1 MKKLLTLAM
10 ALLMVCMMLPVVAMA
25 EEGAEGAGVSNG
37 PVEYWT
43 GFTADT
49 KKESFAT
56 LEEAFAYAQ
65 ATEQANDG
73 SHRVVIAAN
82 KEYEITTNMTI
93 PKNTYLD
100 VLGKLTI
107 AEGATVT
114 VPANA
119 KRLAA
124 WSGGTIEGAGK
135 VLVDGR
141 GSLVE
146 PKESYIMINGTM
158 STDMIIVPEGYM
170 LSKNVSSY
178 FAAKAEFKITYSDG
192 TTKNIGKGDAWD
204 GAVKV
209 TLLGNVNDYANSI
222 RNVADGFVLD
232 LGGYTLSG
240 KSDASTQVLSIS
252 VPMTIQN
259 GTIKYAS
266 SNENGGA
273 LITSADVTIAS
284 NVTIDGGVG
293 YGVWTDGYGHTLTV
307 NGTIISN
314 GYYAITSNGDVRGGL
329 IADCNIIVNKGAVIS
344 APNGIAIYHPEKGIV
359 TINGGEISGH
369 TGVEMCAGDLIVN
382 GGSITSTGDNTDA
395 TGSQNAILDGAAI
408 SVINRNY
415 PGGIP
420 TAKINGGTIKA
431 TGNGAL
437 AVKAY
442 DYKGNA
448 VAEWTDA
455 SEYVEVNGGTFYGE
469 IDNLEKYIPET
480 SEVVSG
486 ESDGFVVR
494 PKNTTIVIIRPAEEE
509 KPAVDTKNPN
519 TGANDLVGVAVALA
533 IAALVSGVAISMKKD
548 NL

>member
-1 MKKLLTLAM
+1 MKKFLTLAL

-25 EEGAEGAGVSNG
+25 EEGAEGAGASSG
-37 PVEYWT
+37 PVEYWA

-82 KEYEITTNMTI
+82 KEYEITTNMVI

-107 AEGATVT
+107 AEGVTVT

-135 VLVDGR
+135 VLVEGR
-141 GSLVE
+141 GTYLYN
-146 PKESYIMINGTM
+146 ESSIMVNGAM
-158 STDMIIVPEGYM
+158 NIDMIIVPEGYM
-170 LSKNVSSY
+170 LSKNNSSY

-204 GAVKV
+204 GAAKV
-209 TLLGNVNDYANSI
+209 TLLDNVNEFTKTISG
-222 RNVADGFVLD
+222 VADGFVLD

-252 VPMTIQN
+252 VPMTIRN

-266 SNENGGA
+266 SNKNCGA
-273 LITSADVTIAS
+273 LITSTDVTIAS
-284 NVTIDGGVG
+284 NVTIDGGDG

-314 GYYAITSNGDVRGGL
+314 GYYAITSNGSENGNLVTDSS
-329 IADCNIIVNKGAVIS
+329 IIINKGAVVS
-344 APNGIAIYHPEKGIV
+344 VPNGIAIYHPEKGTV

-382 GGSITSTGDNTDA
+382 GGSITSTGANMNA
-395 TGSQNAILDGAAI
+395 TGSQNAIMDGAAI

-420 TAKINGGTIKA
+420 TAKINGGTIRA

-442 DYKGNA
+442 DYKGDV
-448 VAEWTDA
+448 VAEWMDA

-469 IDNLEKYIPET
+469 VNDLEKYIPET

-494 PKNTTIVIIRPAEEE
+494 PKNTTIVIIRPTEEE
-509 KPAVDTKNPN
+509 KPAEDTKNPN

-533 IAALVSGVAISMKKD
+533 VAALVSGAAVSMKKD

>member
-1 MKKLLTLAM
+1 MKKFLTLAL

-25 EEGAEGAGVSNG
+25 EEGAEGAGASSG
-37 PVEYWT
+37 PVEYWA

-82 KEYEITTNMTI
+82 KEYEITTNMVI

-107 AEGATVT
+107 AEGVTVT

-135 VLVDGR
+135 VLVEGR
-141 GSLVE
+141 GTYLYN
-146 PKESYIMINGTM
+146 ESSIMVNGAM
-158 STDMIIVPEGYM
+158 NIDMIIVPEGYM
-170 LSKNVSSY
+170 LSKNNSSY

-204 GAVKV
+204 GAAKV
-209 TLLGNVNDYANSI
+209 TLLDNVNEFTKTISG
-222 RNVADGFVLD
+222 VADGFVLD

-266 SNENGGA
+266 SNKNCGA

-284 NVTIDGGVG
+284 NVTIDGGDG
-293 YGVWTDGYGHTLTV
+293 YGVWTDGYGHTLIV

-314 GYYAITSNGDVRGGL
+314 GYYAITSNGSENGNLVTDSS
-329 IADCNIIVNKGAVIS
+329 IIINKGAVVS
-344 APNGIAIYHPEKGIV
+344 VPNGIAIYHPEKGTV

-369 TGVEMCAGDLIVN
+369 TGVEMCAGDLVVN
-382 GGSITSTGDNTDA
+382 GGSITSTGANMNA
-395 TGSQNAILDGAAI
+395 TGSQNAIMDGAAI

-420 TAKINGGTIKA
+420 TAKINGGTIRA

-442 DYKGNA
+442 DYKGDV
-448 VAEWTDA
+448 VAEWMDA

-469 IDNLEKYIPET
+469 VNDLEKYIPET

-494 PKNTTIVIIRPAEEE
+494 PKNTTIVIIRPTEEE
-509 KPAVDTKNPN
+509 KPAEDTKNPN
-519 TGANDLVGVAVALA
+519 TGANDVVGVAAALA
-533 IAALVSGVAISMKKD
+533 VVALVSGAAISLKK
-548 NL
+548 

>member
-1 MKKLLTLAM
+1 MKKFLTLAL

-25 EEGAEGAGVSNG
+25 EEGAEGAGASSG
-37 PVEYWT
+37 PVEYWA

-82 KEYEITTNMTI
+82 KEYEITTNMVI

-107 AEGATVT
+107 AEGVTVT

-135 VLVDGR
+135 VLVEGR
-141 GSLVE
+141 GTYLYN
-146 PKESYIMINGTM
+146 ESSIMVNGAM
-158 STDMIIVPEGYM
+158 NIDMIIVPEGYM
-170 LSKNVSSY
+170 LSKNNSSF

-204 GAVKV
+204 GAAKV
-209 TLLGNVNDYANSI
+209 TLLDNVNEFTKTISG
-222 RNVADGFVLD
+222 VADGFVLD

-266 SNENGGA
+266 SNKNCGA

-284 NVTIDGGVG
+284 NVTIDGGDG

-314 GYYAITSNGDVRGGL
+314 GYYAITSNGSENGNLVTDSS
-329 IADCNIIVNKGAVIS
+329 IIINKGAVVS
-344 APNGIAIYHPEKGIV
+344 VPNGIAIYHPEKGTV

-382 GGSITSTGDNTDA
+382 GGSITSTGANMNA
-395 TGSQNAILDGAAI
+395 TGSQNAIMDGAAI

-420 TAKINGGTIKA
+420 TAKINGGTIRA

-442 DYKGNA
+442 DYKGDV
-448 VAEWTDA
+448 VAEWMDA

-469 IDNLEKYIPET
+469 VNDLEKYIPET

-494 PKNTTIVIIRPAEEE
+494 PKNTTIVIIRPTEEE
-509 KPAVDTKNPN
+509 KPAEDTKNPN
-519 TGANDLVGVAVALA
+519 TGANDVVGVAAALA
-533 IAALVSGVAISMKKD
+533 VVALVSGAAISLKK
-548 NL
+548 

>member
-1 MKKLLTLAM
+1 MKKFLTLAL

-25 EEGAEGAGVSNG
+25 EEGAEGAGASSG
-37 PVEYWT
+37 PVEYWA

-82 KEYEITTNMTI
+82 KEYEITTNMVI

-107 AEGATVT
+107 AEGVTVT

-135 VLVDGR
+135 VLVEGR
-141 GSLVE
+141 GTYLYN
-146 PKESYIMINGTM
+146 ESSIMVNGAM
-158 STDMIIVPEGYM
+158 NIDMIIVPEGYM
-170 LSKNVSSY
+170 LSKNNSSY

-204 GAVKV
+204 GAAKV
-209 TLLGNVNDYANSI
+209 TLLDNVNEFTKTISG
-222 RNVADGFVLD
+222 VADGFVLD

-266 SNENGGA
+266 SNKNCGA
-273 LITSADVTIAS
+273 LITSTDVTIAS
-284 NVTIDGGVG
+284 NVTIDGGDG

-314 GYYAITSNGDVRGGL
+314 GYYAITSNGSENGNLVTDSS
-329 IADCNIIVNKGAVIS
+329 IIINKGAVVS
-344 APNGIAIYHPEKGIV
+344 VPNGIAIYHPEKGTV

-382 GGSITSTGDNTDA
+382 GGSITSTGANMNA
-395 TGSQNAILDGAAI
+395 TGSQNAIMDGAAI

-420 TAKINGGTIKA
+420 TAKINGGTIRA

-442 DYKGNA
+442 DYKGDV
-448 VAEWTDA
+448 VAEWMDA

-469 IDNLEKYIPET
+469 VNDLEKYIPET

-494 PKNTTIVIIRPAEEE
+494 PKNTTIVIIRPTEEE
-509 KPAVDTKNPN
+509 KPAEDTKNPN

-533 IAALVSGVAISMKKD
+533 VAALVSGAAVSMKKD

>member
-1 MKKLLTLAM
+1 MKKFLTLAL

-25 EEGAEGAGVSNG
+25 EEGAEGAGVSSG
-37 PVEYWT
+37 PVEYWA

-82 KEYEITTNMTI
+82 KEYEITTNMVI

-100 VLGKLTI
+100 ALGKLTI
-107 AEGATVT
+107 AEGVTVT

-135 VLVDGR
+135 VLVEGR
-141 GSLVE
+141 GTYLYN
-146 PKESYIMINGTM
+146 ESSIMVNGAM
-158 STDMIIVPEGYM
+158 NIDMIIVPEGYI
-170 LSKNVSSY
+170 LSKNNSSY

-204 GAVKV
+204 GAAKV
-209 TLLGNVNDYANSI
+209 TLLDNVNEFTKTISG
-222 RNVADGFVLD
+222 VADGFVLD

-266 SNENGGA
+266 SNKNCGA

-284 NVTIDGGVG
+284 NVTIDGGDG

-314 GYYAITSNGDVRGGL
+314 GYYAITSNGSENGNLVTDSS
-329 IADCNIIVNKGAVIS
+329 IIINKGAVVS
-344 APNGIAIYHPEKGIV
+344 VPNGIAIYHPEKGTV

-382 GGSITSTGDNTDA
+382 GGSITSTGANMNA
-395 TGSQNAILDGAAI
+395 TGSQNAIMDGAAI

-420 TAKINGGTIKA
+420 TAKINGGTIRA

-442 DYKGNA
+442 DYKGDV
-448 VAEWTDA
+448 VAEWMDA
-455 SEYVEVNGGTFYGE
+455 SEYVEVNGGTFYGKVN
-469 IDNLEKYIPET
+469 DLEKYIPET

-494 PKNTTIVIIRPAEEE
+494 PKNTTIVIIRPTEEE
-509 KPAVDTKNPN
+509 KPAEDTKNPN

-533 IAALVSGVAISMKKD
+533 VAALVSGAAVSMKKD

>member
-1 MKKLLTLAM
+1 MKKFLTLAL

-25 EEGAEGAGVSNG
+25 EEGAEGAGASNG
-37 PVEYWT
+37 PVEYWA

-82 KEYEITTNMTI
+82 KEYEITTNMVI

-107 AEGATVT
+107 AEGVTVT

-124 WSGGTIEGAGK
+124 WFGGTIEGAGK
-135 VLVDGR
+135 VLVEGR
-141 GSLVE
+141 GTYLYN
-146 PKESYIMINGTM
+146 ESSIMVNGAM
-158 STDMIIVPEGYM
+158 NIDMIIVPEGYM
-170 LSKNVSSY
+170 LSKNNSSY

-204 GAVKV
+204 GAAKV
-209 TLLGNVNDYANSI
+209 TLLDNVNEFTKTISG
-222 RNVADGFVLD
+222 VADGFVLD

-266 SNENGGA
+266 SNKNCGA

-284 NVTIDGGVG
+284 NVTIDGGDG

-314 GYYAITSNGDVRGGL
+314 GYYAITSNGSENGNLVTDSS
-329 IADCNIIVNKGAVIS
+329 IIINKGAVVS
-344 APNGIAIYHPEKGIV
+344 VPNGIAIYHPEKGTV

-382 GGSITSTGDNTDA
+382 GGSITSTGANMNA
-395 TGSQNAILDGAAI
+395 TGSQNAIMDGAAI

-420 TAKINGGTIKA
+420 TAKINGGTIRA

-442 DYKGNA
+442 DYKGDV
-448 VAEWTDA
+448 VAEWMDA

-469 IDNLEKYIPET
+469 VNDLEKYIPET

-494 PKNTTIVIIRPAEEE
+494 PKNTTIVIIRPTEEE
-509 KPAVDTKNPN
+509 KPAEDTKNPN

-533 IAALVSGVAISMKKD
+533 VAALVSGAAVSMKKD

>member
-1 MKKLLTLAM
+1 MKKFLTLVL
-10 ALLMVCMMLPVVAMA
+10 ALLMVCVMLPVAAMA
-25 EEGAEGAGVSNG
+25 EEGAEGAGASNG

-65 ATEQANDG
+65 AAEQANDG

-82 KEYEITTNMTI
+82 KEYEITTNMAI

-107 AEGATVT
+107 AEGVTVM

-170 LSKNVSSY
+170 LSKNNSSY

-259 GTIKYAS
+259 GTIKCAS
-266 SNENGGA
+266 SNENCGA
-273 LITSADVTIAS
+273 LMTSADVTIAS

-314 GYYAITSNGDVRGGL
+314 GYYAITSNGSENGNLVT
-329 IADCNIIVNKGAVIS
+329 DCSIIINKGAVIS
-344 APNGIAIYHPEKGIV
+344 APNGIAIYHPEKGTV

-382 GGSITSTGDNTDA
+382 GGSITSTGANMNA
-395 TGSQNAILDGAAI
+395 TGSQNAIMDGAAI

-420 TAKINGGTIKA
+420 TAKINGGTIRA

-442 DYKGNA
+442 DYKGDV

-469 IDNLEKYIPET
+469 VDVLEKYIPET

-509 KPAVDTKNPN
+509 KPAEDTKNPN
-519 TGANDLVGVAVALA
+519 TGANDLVGVAAALA
-533 IAALVSGVAISMKKD
+533 IAAMVSGAAVSMKKD

>member
-1 MKKLLTLAM
+1 MKKFLTLAL

-25 EEGAEGAGVSNG
+25 EEGAEGAGASSG
-37 PVEYWT
+37 PVEYWA

-82 KEYEITTNMTI
+82 KEYEITTNMVI

-107 AEGATVT
+107 AEGVTVT

-124 WSGGTIEGAGK
+124 WFGGTIEGAGK
-135 VLVDGR
+135 VLVEGR
-141 GSLVE
+141 GTYLYN
-146 PKESYIMINGTM
+146 ESSIMVNGAM
-158 STDMIIVPEGYM
+158 NIDMIIVPEGYM
-170 LSKNVSSY
+170 LSKNNSSY

-204 GAVKV
+204 GAAKV
-209 TLLGNVNDYANSI
+209 TLLDNVNEFTKTISG
-222 RNVADGFVLD
+222 VADGFVLD

-266 SNENGGA
+266 SNKNCGA

-284 NVTIDGGVG
+284 NVTIDGGDG

-314 GYYAITSNGDVRGGL
+314 GYYAITSNGSENGNLVTDSS
-329 IADCNIIVNKGAVIS
+329 IIINKGAVVS
-344 APNGIAIYHPEKGIV
+344 VPNGIAIYHPEKGTV

-382 GGSITSTGDNTDA
+382 GGSITSTGANMNA
-395 TGSQNAILDGAAI
+395 TGSQNAIMDGAAI

-420 TAKINGGTIKA
+420 TAKINGGTIRA

-442 DYKGNA
+442 DYKGDV
-448 VAEWTDA
+448 VAEWMDA

-469 IDNLEKYIPET
+469 VNDLEKYIPET

-494 PKNTTIVIIRPAEEE
+494 PKNTTIVIIRPTEEE
-509 KPAVDTKNPN
+509 KPAEDTKNPN

-533 IAALVSGVAISMKKD
+533 VAALVSGAAVSMKKD

>member
-1 MKKLLTLAM
+1 M
-10 ALLMVCMMLPVVAMA
+10 
-25 EEGAEGAGVSNG
+25 
-37 PVEYWT
+37 
-43 GFTADT
+43 
-49 KKESFAT
+49 
-56 LEEAFAYAQ
+56 EEAFAYAQ

-82 KEYEITTNMTI
+82 KEYEITTNMVI

-107 AEGATVT
+107 AEGVTVT

-135 VLVDGR
+135 VLVEGR
-141 GSLVE
+141 GTYLYN
-146 PKESYIMINGTM
+146 ESSIMVNGAM
-158 STDMIIVPEGYM
+158 NIDMIIVPEGYM
-170 LSKNVSSY
+170 LSKNNSSY

-204 GAVKV
+204 GAAKV
-209 TLLGNVNDYANSI
+209 TLLDNVNEFTKTISG
-222 RNVADGFVLD
+222 VADGFVLD

-266 SNENGGA
+266 SNKNCGA

-284 NVTIDGGVG
+284 NVTIDGGDG

-314 GYYAITSNGDVRGGL
+314 GYYAITSNGSENGNLVTDSS
-329 IADCNIIVNKGAVIS
+329 IIINKGAVVS
-344 APNGIAIYHPEKGIV
+344 VPNGIAIYHPEKGTV

-382 GGSITSTGDNTDA
+382 GGSITSTGANMNA
-395 TGSQNAILDGAAI
+395 TGSQNAIMDGAAI

-420 TAKINGGTIKA
+420 TAKINGGTIRA

-442 DYKGNA
+442 DYKGDV
-448 VAEWTDA
+448 VAEWMDA

-469 IDNLEKYIPET
+469 VNDLEKYIPET

-494 PKNTTIVIIRPAEEE
+494 PKNTTIVIIRPTEEE
-509 KPAVDTKNPN
+509 KPAEDTKNPN

-533 IAALVSGVAISMKKD
+533 VAALVSGAAVSMKKD

>member
-1 MKKLLTLAM
+1 MKKFLTLAL

-25 EEGAEGAGVSNG
+25 EEGAEGAGASNG
-37 PVEYWT
+37 PVEYWA

-82 KEYEITTNMTI
+82 KEYEITTNMVI

-107 AEGATVT
+107 AEGVTVT

-119 KRLAA
+119 RRLAA
-124 WSGGTIEGAGK
+124 WFGGTIEGAGK
-135 VLVDGR
+135 VLVEGR
-141 GSLVE
+141 GTYLYN
-146 PKESYIMINGTM
+146 ESSIMVNGAM
-158 STDMIIVPEGYM
+158 NIDMIIVPEGYM
-170 LSKNVSSY
+170 LSKNNSSY

-204 GAVKV
+204 GAAKV
-209 TLLGNVNDYANSI
+209 TLLDNVNEFTKTISG
-222 RNVADGFVLD
+222 VADGFVLD

-266 SNENGGA
+266 SNKNCGA

-284 NVTIDGGVG
+284 NVTIDGGDG

-314 GYYAITSNGDVRGGL
+314 GYYAITSNGSENGNLVTDSS
-329 IADCNIIVNKGAVIS
+329 IIINKGAVVS
-344 APNGIAIYHPEKGIV
+344 VPNGIAIYHPEKGTV

-382 GGSITSTGDNTDA
+382 GGSITSTGANMNA
-395 TGSQNAILDGAAI
+395 TGSQNAIMDGAAI

-420 TAKINGGTIKA
+420 TAKINGGTIRA

-442 DYKGNA
+442 DYKGDV
-448 VAEWTDA
+448 VAEWMDA

-469 IDNLEKYIPET
+469 VNDLEKYIPET

-494 PKNTTIVIIRPAEEE
+494 PKNTTIVIIRPTEEE
-509 KPAVDTKNPN
+509 KPAEDTKNPN

-533 IAALVSGVAISMKKD
+533 VAALVSGAAVSMKKD

>member
-1 MKKLLTLAM
+1 MKKFLTLAL

-25 EEGAEGAGVSNG
+25 EEGAEGAGASSG
-37 PVEYWT
+37 PVEYWA

-82 KEYEITTNMTI
+82 KEYEITTNMVI

-107 AEGATVT
+107 AEGVTVT

-135 VLVDGR
+135 VLVEGR
-141 GSLVE
+141 GTYLYN
-146 PKESYIMINGTM
+146 ESSIMVNGAM
-158 STDMIIVPEGYM
+158 NIDMIIVPEGYM
-170 LSKNVSSY
+170 LSKNNSSY

-204 GAVKV
+204 GAAKV
-209 TLLGNVNDYANSI
+209 TLLDNVNEFTKTISG
-222 RNVADGFVLD
+222 VADGFVLD

-266 SNENGGA
+266 SNKNCGA

-284 NVTIDGGVG
+284 NVTIDGGDG

-314 GYYAITSNGDVRGGL
+314 GYYAITSNGSENGNLVTDSS
-329 IADCNIIVNKGAVIS
+329 IIINKGAVVS
-344 APNGIAIYHPEKGIV
+344 VPNGIAIYHPEKGTV

-382 GGSITSTGDNTDA
+382 GGSITSTGANMNA
-395 TGSQNAILDGAAI
+395 TGSQNAIMDGAAI

-420 TAKINGGTIKA
+420 TAKINGGTIRA

-442 DYKGNA
+442 DYKGNV
-448 VAEWTDA
+448 VAEWMDA
-455 SEYVEVNGGTFYGE
+455 SEYVEVNGGTFYGKVN
-469 IDNLEKYIPET
+469 DLEKYIPET

-494 PKNTTIVIIRPAEEE
+494 PKNTTIVIIRPTEEE
-509 KPAVDTKNPN
+509 KPAEDTKNPN

-533 IAALVSGVAISMKKD
+533 VAALVSGAAVSMKKD

>member
-1 MKKLLTLAM
+1 MKKFLTLAL

-25 EEGAEGAGVSNG
+25 EEGAEGAGASNG
-37 PVEYWT
+37 PVEYWA

-82 KEYEITTNMTI
+82 KEYEITTNMVI

-107 AEGATVT
+107 AESVTVT

-124 WSGGTIEGAGK
+124 WFGGTIEGAGK
-135 VLVDGR
+135 VLVEGR
-141 GSLVE
+141 GTYLYN
-146 PKESYIMINGTM
+146 ESSIMVNGAM
-158 STDMIIVPEGYM
+158 NIDMIIVPEGYM
-170 LSKNVSSY
+170 LSKNNSSY

-204 GAVKV
+204 GAAKV
-209 TLLGNVNDYANSI
+209 TLLDNVNEFTKTISG
-222 RNVADGFVLD
+222 VADGFVLD

-266 SNENGGA
+266 SNKNCGA

-284 NVTIDGGVG
+284 NVTIDGGDG

-314 GYYAITSNGDVRGGL
+314 GYYAITSNGSENGNLVTDSS
-329 IADCNIIVNKGAVIS
+329 IIINKGAVVS
-344 APNGIAIYHPEKGIV
+344 VPNGIAIYHPEKGTV

-382 GGSITSTGDNTDA
+382 GGSITSTGANMNA
-395 TGSQNAILDGAAI
+395 TGSQNAIMDGAAI

-420 TAKINGGTIKA
+420 TAKINGGTIRA

-442 DYKGNA
+442 DYKGDV
-448 VAEWTDA
+448 VAEWMDA

-469 IDNLEKYIPET
+469 VNDLEKYIPET

-494 PKNTTIVIIRPAEEE
+494 PKNTTIVIIRPTEEE
-509 KPAVDTKNPN
+509 KPAEDTKNPN

-533 IAALVSGVAISMKKD
+533 VAALVSGAAVSMKKD

>member
-1 MKKLLTLAM
+1 MKKFLTLAL

-25 EEGAEGAGVSNG
+25 EEGAEGAGASNG
-37 PVEYWT
+37 PVEYWA

-82 KEYEITTNMTI
+82 KEYEITTNMVI

-107 AEGATVT
+107 AEGVTVT

-135 VLVDGR
+135 VLVEGR
-141 GSLVE
+141 GTYLYN
-146 PKESYIMINGTM
+146 ESSIMVNGAM
-158 STDMIIVPEGYM
+158 NIDMIIVPEGYM
-170 LSKNVSSY
+170 LSKNNSSY

-204 GAVKV
+204 GAAKV
-209 TLLGNVNDYANSI
+209 TLLDNVNEFTKTISG
-222 RNVADGFVLD
+222 VADGFVLD

-266 SNENGGA
+266 SNKNCGA
-273 LITSADVTIAS
+273 LITSTDVTIAS
-284 NVTIDGGVG
+284 NVTIDGGDG

-314 GYYAITSNGDVRGGL
+314 GYYAITSNGSENGNLVTDSS
-329 IADCNIIVNKGAVIS
+329 IIINKGAVVS
-344 APNGIAIYHPEKGIV
+344 VPNGIAIYHPEKGTV

-382 GGSITSTGDNTDA
+382 GGSITSTGANMNA
-395 TGSQNAILDGAAI
+395 TGSQNAIMDGAAI

-420 TAKINGGTIKA
+420 TAKINGGTIRA

-442 DYKGNA
+442 DYKGDV
-448 VAEWTDA
+448 VAEWMDA

-469 IDNLEKYIPET
+469 VNDLEKYIPET

-494 PKNTTIVIIRPAEEE
+494 PKNTTIVIIRPTEEE
-509 KPAVDTKNPN
+509 KPAEDTKNPN

-533 IAALVSGVAISMKKD
+533 VAALVSGAAVSMKKD

>member
-1 MKKLLTLAM
+1 MKKFLTLAL

-25 EEGAEGAGVSNG
+25 EEGAEGAGASNG
-37 PVEYWT
+37 PVEYWA

-82 KEYEITTNMTI
+82 KEYEITTNMVI

-107 AEGATVT
+107 AEGVTVT

-135 VLVDGR
+135 VLVEGR
-141 GSLVE
+141 GTYLYN
-146 PKESYIMINGTM
+146 ESSIMVNGAM
-158 STDMIIVPEGYM
+158 NIDMIIVPEGYM
-170 LSKNVSSY
+170 LSKNNSSY

-204 GAVKV
+204 GAAKV
-209 TLLGNVNDYANSI
+209 TLLDNVNEFTKTISG
-222 RNVADGFVLD
+222 VADGFVLD

-266 SNENGGA
+266 SNKNCGA

-284 NVTIDGGVG
+284 NVTIDGGDG

-314 GYYAITSNGDVRGGL
+314 GYYAITSNGSENGNLVTDSS
-329 IADCNIIVNKGAVIS
+329 IIINKGAVVS
-344 APNGIAIYHPEKGIV
+344 VPNGIAIYHPEKGTV

-382 GGSITSTGDNTDA
+382 GGSITSTGANMNA
-395 TGSQNAILDGAAI
+395 TGSQNAIMDGAAI

-420 TAKINGGTIKA
+420 TAKINGGTIRA

-442 DYKGNA
+442 DYKGDV
-448 VAEWTDA
+448 VAEWMDA

-469 IDNLEKYIPET
+469 VNDLEKYIPET

-494 PKNTTIVIIRPAEEE
+494 PKNTTIVIIRPTEEE
-509 KPAVDTKNPN
+509 KPAEDTKNPA
-519 TGANDLVGVAVALA
+519 TGANDVVGVAAALA
-533 IAALVSGVAISMKKD
+533 VVALVSGAAISLKK
-548 NL
+548 

>member
-1 MKKLLTLAM
+1 MKKFLTLAL

-25 EEGAEGAGVSNG
+25 EEGAEGAGANNG
-37 PVEYWT
+37 PVEVWQDFNTST
-43 GFTADT
+43 G
-49 KKESFAT
+49 KSYSSIKEAAENIAGNEWIVVVEDYT
-56 LEEAFAYAQ
+56 LDEDF
-65 ATEQANDG
+65 
-73 SHRVVIAAN
+73 
-82 KEYEITTNMTI
+82 TI
-93 PKNTYLD
+93 PKNVRLD
-100 VLGKLTI
+100 VNG
-107 AEGATVT
+107 GATLTVKEGVT
-114 VPANA
+114 LTVAADAN
-119 KRLAA
+119 RLGIRDNAA
-124 WSGGTIEGAGK
+124 LVNNGTVMVCGTSKSVGK
-135 VLVDGR
+135 VTII
-141 GSLVE
+141 GSGAIDLTKLSV
-146 PKESYIMINGTM
+146 PSGYILDNNG
-158 STDMIIVPEGYM
+158 
-170 LSKNVSSY
+170 NSY
-178 FAAKAEFKITYSDG
+178 FAAEAAFEVTYSDG
-192 TTKNIGKGDAWD
+192 TTKTIGADGSWD
-204 GAVKV
+204 GAAKV
-209 TLLGNVNDYANSI
+209 TLLRNLDDYAGSFSPTHNLAANFI
-222 RNVADGFVLD
+222 FD

-266 SNENGGA
+266 SNENCGA

-314 GYYAITSNGDVRGGL
+314 GYYAITSNGSENGNLVTDSS
-329 IADCNIIVNKGAVIS
+329 IIINKGAVVS
-344 APNGIAIYHPEKGIV
+344 APNGIAIYHPEKGTV

-382 GGSITSTGDNTDA
+382 GGSITATGDNTDV
-395 TGSQNAILDGAAI
+395 TGSQNAIMDGAAI

-431 TGNGAL
+431 IGNGAL

-469 IDNLEKYIPET
+469 VDNLEKYIPET

-509 KPAVDTKNPN
+509 RPAEDTKNPN

-533 IAALVSGVAISMKKD
+533 VAALASGAAISMKKD

>member
-1 MKKLLTLAM
+1 MKKFLTLAL

-25 EEGAEGAGVSNG
+25 EEGAEGAGASNG
-37 PVEYWT
+37 PVEYWA

-73 SHRVVIAAN
+73 SHRVVIATN
-82 KEYEITTNMTI
+82 KEYEITTNMVI

-107 AEGATVT
+107 AEGVTVT

-135 VLVDGR
+135 VLVEGR
-141 GSLVE
+141 GTYLYN
-146 PKESYIMINGTM
+146 ESSIMVNGAM
-158 STDMIIVPEGYM
+158 NIDMIIVPEGYM
-170 LSKNVSSY
+170 LSKNNSSY

-204 GAVKV
+204 GAARV
-209 TLLGNVNDYANSI
+209 TLLDNVNEFTKTISG
-222 RNVADGFVLD
+222 VADGFVLD

-266 SNENGGA
+266 SNKNCGA

-284 NVTIDGGVG
+284 NVTIDGGDG

-314 GYYAITSNGDVRGGL
+314 GYYAITSNGSENGNLVTDSS
-329 IADCNIIVNKGAVIS
+329 IIINKGAVVS
-344 APNGIAIYHPEKGIV
+344 VPNGIAIYHPEKGTV

-382 GGSITSTGDNTDA
+382 GGSITSTGANMNA
-395 TGSQNAILDGAAI
+395 TGSQNAIMDGAAI

-420 TAKINGGTIKA
+420 TAKINGGTIRA

-442 DYKGNA
+442 DYKGDV
-448 VAEWTDA
+448 VAEWMDA

-469 IDNLEKYIPET
+469 VNDLEKYIPET

-494 PKNTTIVIIRPAEEE
+494 PKNTTIVIIRPTEEE
-509 KPAVDTKNPN
+509 KPAEDTKNPN

-533 IAALVSGVAISMKKD
+533 VAALVSGAAVSMKKD